1 MSIPGARRVRCHT
14 KHRRA
19 SGEPKCRAC
28 GKRANPCDSTWER
41 TLTFRTHRGPRLL
54 KRLGKGHP
62 NTLSTSPADVESDAA
77 LRNRIEA
84 LRYRVAFPFF
94 VSASSGSPSLL
105 PASPSDATAGF
116 PESSWRH
123 DARPAE
129 CALSTPTFLFLEKTL
144 SPFKTHH
151 IVTSASY
158 HFVKFYFN
166 IFYSI
171 FFKISFSNRL

>member
-1 MSIPGARRVRCHT
+1 MGEFRHHHFCRGQSDNRISRRRSDASGRRDRGGSPGAATWRMASFQRNWTKTRQMSIPGARRVRCHT

-116 PESSWRH
+116 PESS
-123 DARPAE
+123 
-129 CALSTPTFLFLEKTL
+129 
-144 SPFKTHH
+144 
-151 IVTSASY
+151 
-158 HFVKFYFN
+158 
-166 IFYSI
+166 
-171 FFKISFSNRL
+171 